1 MIKEV
6 EGRDN
11 HIISSQG
18 DMDEGPGG
26 SLGSWECE
34 GGGGGRGQGDVGGR
48 CLI

>member
-26 SLGSWECE
+26 SLGSWGSE
-34 GGGGGRGQGDVGGR
+34 GGGDQGGVGCR